1 MTLEYL
7 ATEAP
12 PRRRQSWAVGIVV
25 AVLVALATGFL
36 WWSDTVRRN
45 ANDQLASAFV
55 SAQEQARIGEATV
68 LSTLVYA
75 QPMIWSSSVS
85 EDVRVG
91 LRDLVE
97 DDAAAAAAELRAIAE
112 DISGTLVLPW
122 QASQREAQ
130 EAVLA
135 LVGEYESRVAR
146 IAEDVRVIGAVMAE
160 PAPSDA
166 AAQTA
171 LGASGAEASL
181 DR

>member
-12 PRRRQSWAVGIVV
+12 PRRRQSWALGVV
-25 AVLVALATGFL
+25 VVVLVALAAGLL
-36 WWSDTVRRN
+36 WWTDTVRRN
-45 ANDQLASAFV
+45 ANDQLAEAFV
-55 SAQEQARIGEATV
+55 AAQEQARIGEATV

-75 QPMIWSSSVS
+75 QPMIWSSSVP
-85 EDVRVG
+85 EDVRSG

-97 DDAAAAAAELRAIAE
+97 GDAAAAAAALSAIA
-112 DISGTLVLPW
+112 DGISGTLVLPW
-122 QASQREAQ
+122 QGTQRQAQ
-130 EAVLA
+130 EALLA
-135 LVGEYESRVAR
+135 LVGQYESRVAR
-146 IAEDVRVIGAVMAE
+146 IAEDARVIGTVMAE

-166 AAQTA
+166 EAQAA